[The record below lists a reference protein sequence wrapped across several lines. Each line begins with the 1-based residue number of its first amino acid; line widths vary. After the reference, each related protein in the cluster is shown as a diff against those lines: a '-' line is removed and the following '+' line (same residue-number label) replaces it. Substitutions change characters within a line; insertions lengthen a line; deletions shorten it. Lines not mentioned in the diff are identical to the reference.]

1 MNYEHVTLTFKT
13 YWYFKDQ
20 PHLKVTR
27 CKKVINTKTN
37 KMLTYGVRGFNIGGK
52 YYKRHQL
59 NKMLVKIEKI
69 NMPF

>member
-1 MNYEHVTLTFKT
+1 MNYERVNLTYNV
-13 YWYFKDQ
+13 YWYFKDH

-52 YYKRHQL
+52 YYKRHEL
-59 NKMLVKIEKI
+59 NKMLI
-69 NMPF
+69 NIKFESCPF